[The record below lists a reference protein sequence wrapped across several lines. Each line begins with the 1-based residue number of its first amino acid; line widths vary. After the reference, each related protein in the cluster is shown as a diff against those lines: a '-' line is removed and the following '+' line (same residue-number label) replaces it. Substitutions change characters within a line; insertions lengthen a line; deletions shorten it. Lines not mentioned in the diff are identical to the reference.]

1 MAKKA
6 LITGITGQDGSYLAE
21 YLLALGYEVHGITRT
36 SNVEDADHRMWR
48 IQYLLPSINLHRGSV
63 ESTPS
68 LYRILNAVRPDECY
82 HFAAQSFVSFNFE
95 DEFSTMTTNVTGTH
109 NLLAALHQIV
119 PHCRFYFSGTSEM
132 FGNVEIYPQDEH
144 TRFHPRT
151 VYGISKVVGYELT
164 RNYRESYGMY
174 ACTGILYNHES
185 PRRGFEFVTR
195 KITSAAAKIKLGL
208 QDQLSLGNIDA
219 ERDWGFA
226 GDYVK
231 AMHLMLNQTSPDDY
245 VIGTGKLHTVRQL
258 LEIAF
263 DEVGLA
269 YQDYWLHDPKF
280 DRPVGRKLVANP
292 DKALRQLGWQPEMPF
307 ETMIRLMVQH
317 DLKYF
322 GKK

>member
-1 MAKKA
+1 MPQRA

-21 YLLALGYEVHGITRT
+21 HLLGLGYEVHGITRLAG
-36 SNVEDADHRMWR
+36 ADDSANRLWR
-48 IQYLLPSINLHRGSV
+48 LNPFLNRLTMHAGSI

-68 LYRILNAVRPDECY
+68 LYRILNAVQPDECY

-95 DEFSTMTTNVTGTH
+95 DEFVTMSTNVSGTH

-119 PHCRFYFSGTSEM
+119 PDCRFYFSGTSEM
-132 FGNVEIYPQDEH
+132 FGNAETYPQDET

-151 VYGISKVVGYELT
+151 VYGISKVVGFELT

-185 PRRGFEFVTR
+185 PRRGFQFVTR

-208 QDQLSLGNIDA
+208 QDSIQLGNIDA

-231 AMHLMLNQTSPDDY
+231 AMHLMLNQDQPDDF
-245 VIGTGKLHTVRQL
+245 VIGTGVLHTVRDVLQISFGEL
-258 LEIAF
+258 
-263 DEVGLA
+263 GLD
-269 YQDYWLHDPKF
+269 YQQYLVYEPRF
-280 DRPVGRKLVANP
+280 DRPAGRKLVANP
-292 DKALRQLGWQPEMPF
+292 AKAREKLGWQPEMPF
-307 ETMIRLMVQH
+307 EEMIRQMVRT
-317 DLKYF
+317 DLQYF
-322 GKK
+322 SR